1 MCLAG
6 RQMLEGVAVRLWLW
20 WGALYFLAVGAALG
34 SETRPPC
41 PCRCTTAPLQVN
53 CSDGQFAAVPD
64 GLPADTELLNLTCN
78 QIKTL
83 VRQQFRALTRLLDL
97 DLSDNVMVSV
107 EAEAFLGLQSLVTLS
122 LARNRLKIFPAGAFS
137 GLLSLRSLD
146 ISHNEILVFLD
157 STFGDLSALRSLKA
171 AGNDLVFV
179 SRQAFAGLTSLRELR
194 LDACNLTAIPT
205 EAFAQLG
212 GLRRFHLHCLT
223 LVTLPNYSFR
233 PLEHLK
239 ELLIS
244 DSPLLENL
252 SGNSLFGLNL
262 TSLAIRRSKL
272 GAVPYGS
279 LHHLVYLVY
288 LDLSYNPIA
297 YIHGS
302 LLGDLLRLQELH
314 LVGGSLLAV
323 EVGAFRGLTH
333 FTLLNVSR
341 NLLTTLEAGAFHSA
355 DALKALGLDNN
366 PLVCDCRL
374 LWVVRRHRHLD
385 FGGNPPTCSTSVR
398 LQDWSF
404 LDLTE
409 AEVPGLL
416 TCRRPRILTRKPQDV
431 RVDQGHTV
439 VFYCNADGDPS
450 PSVTWL
456 DPTLAPLTP
465 NGRIRA
471 LPNGSLEVRYA
482 QPQDSG
488 SYRCVASNAAG
499 NSSLTVNLRVPAFPS
514 PKNTFL
520 AGWVAFPSTAPGLNG
535 TQKLPPDVKT
545 LLIATTIGFLS
556 FFSSVSVCFVFML
569 FWSKSKGQ
577 IKHTATIAY
586 VPRSAVSNN
595 KAGTSNY
602 METSRY
608 TMKLI

>member
-1 MCLAG
+1 MF
-6 RQMLEGVAVRLWLW
+6 QGVAVRLWLW
-20 WGALYFLAVGAALG
+20 WGALYLLAAGAALA
-34 SETRPPC
+34 SEARLPC
-41 PCRCTTAPLQVN
+41 PCRCSAAPLEVN

-64 GLPADTELLNLTCN
+64 GLPEDTKLLNLTRN
-78 QIKTL
+78 KIKTL
-83 VRQQFRALTRLLDL
+83 VRQQFHTLTQLLDL
-97 DLSDNVMVSV
+97 DLSDNMMASI
-107 EAEAFLGLQSLVTLS
+107 EAEAFLGLRDLVTLS
-122 LARNRLKIFPAGAFS
+122 LARNSLKIFPAGAFD

-146 ISHNEILVFLD
+146 ISDNEILVFLD
-157 STFGDLSALRSLKA
+157 STFRDLSALQCLKA
-171 AGNDLVFV
+171 AGNDLVFI
-179 SRQAFAGLTSLRELR
+179 SQQAFAGLTSLQELH
-194 LDACNLTAIPT
+194 LDGCNLTAVPT

-212 GLRRFHLHCLT
+212 GLRRFHFHCLS
-223 LVTLPNYSFR
+223 LKTLPNYSFR
-233 PLEHLK
+233 PLERLK

-272 GAVPYGS
+272 DAVPYSS

-302 LLGDLLRLQELH
+302 LLGDLLRLQELY
-314 LVGGSLLAV
+314 LVGGSLLTI
-323 EVGAFRGLTH
+323 EVGAFGGLRH
-333 FTLLNVSR
+333 LTLLNVSQ
-341 NLLTTLEAGAFHSA
+341 NLLTTLEVGAFHSV
-355 DALKALGLDNN
+355 DTLRALGLDKN
-366 PLVCDCRL
+366 PLACDCRL
-374 LWVVRRHRHLD
+374 LWVVRRRQHLD
-385 FGGNPPTCSTSVR
+385 FGGNPPTCSTSVQ

-404 LDLTE
+404 LDLAE

-416 TCRRPRILTRKPQDV
+416 ICRRPRILNRKPQDV

-439 VFYCNADGDPS
+439 VFYCDADGDPS
-450 PSVTWL
+450 PSVAWL
-456 DPTLAPLTP
+456 NPQLKPLSP

-471 LPNGSLEVRYA
+471 LSNGSLEVRYA

-488 SYRCVASNAAG
+488 SYLCLASNAAG
-499 NSSLTVNLRVPAFPS
+499 NSSLAVSLRVRELPS
-514 PKNTFL
+514 SKNTFL
-520 AGWVAFPSTAPGLNG
+520 RGWVVFPSTAPGVNG
-535 TQKLPPDVKT
+535 TQKLPLDVKT
-545 LLIATTIGFLS
+545 LVIATTIGFLS

-595 KAGTSNY
+595 KAGPSNY

>member
-1 MCLAG
+1 
-6 RQMLEGVAVRLWLW
+6 MLEGVAVRLWLW
-20 WGALYFLAVGAALG
+20 WGALYFLVAGAVG
-34 SETRPPC
+34 SELRPPC
-41 PCRCTTAPLQVN
+41 PCRCNTVPLQVN

-64 GLPADTELLNLTCN
+64 GLPEDTKLLNLTRN
-78 QIKTL
+78 KIKTL
-83 VRQQFRALTRLLDL
+83 ARQQFRTLSQLLDL
-97 DLSDNVMVSV
+97 DLSDNMMASL
-107 EAEAFLGLQSLVTLS
+107 EAEAFLGLRDLVTLS

-137 GLLSLRSLD
+137 GLPSLRSLD
-146 ISHNEILVFLD
+146 ISDNELLVFLD
-157 STFGDLSALRSLKA
+157 STFRDLSALQCLKA

-179 SRQAFAGLTSLRELR
+179 SHQAFAGLTSLQELY
-194 LDACNLTAIPT
+194 LDACNLTAVPT
-205 EAFAQLG
+205 EAFTQLG
-212 GLRRFHLHCLT
+212 GLRRFHFHCLALT
-223 LVTLPNYSFR
+223 ALPNYSFR
-233 PLEHLK
+233 PLERLK

-262 TSLAIRRSKL
+262 TSLAIRRSRL

-279 LHHLVYLVY
+279 LHHLVYLVH

-297 YIHGS
+297 YIHGNQ
-302 LLGDLLRLQELH
+302 LGDLLRLQEFH
-314 LVGGSLLAV
+314 LVGGSLLVV

-333 FTLLNVSR
+333 LASLNVSR
-341 NLLTTLEAGAFHSA
+341 NLLTTLEAGAFHSV
-355 DALKALGLDNN
+355 DTLRDLGLDNN
-366 PLVCDCRL
+366 PLACDCRL
-374 LWVVRRHRHLD
+374 LWLVRRQRHLD
-385 FGGNPPTCSTSVR
+385 FAGNPPTCSTSVQ

-404 LDLTE
+404 LDLSE

-416 TCRRPRILTRKPQDV
+416 TCRRPRILNRKPQDV

-450 PSVTWL
+450 PYITWL
-456 DPTLAPLTP
+456 DPLFKPLTP

-471 LPNGSLEVRYA
+471 LSNGSLEIRYA

-488 SYRCVASNAAG
+488 SYLCLASNAAG
-499 NSSLTVNLRVPAFPS
+499 NTSLAVNLRVPAFPS
-514 PKNTFL
+514 SKNTFL
-520 AGWVAFPSTAPGLNG
+520 SGWVAFPSAAPGVNS
-535 TQKLPPDVKT
+535 TQKLPLDVKT

-556 FFSSVSVCFVFML
+556 FFSSVSICFVFML